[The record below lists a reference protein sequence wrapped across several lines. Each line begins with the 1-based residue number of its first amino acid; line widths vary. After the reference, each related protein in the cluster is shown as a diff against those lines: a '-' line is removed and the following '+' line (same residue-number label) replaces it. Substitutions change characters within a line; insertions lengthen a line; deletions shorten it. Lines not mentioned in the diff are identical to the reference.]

1 MILHI
6 PFDLAV
12 EIRRRVGGVH
22 QTPDDVVRA
31 GVLLV
36 EPRPDG
42 ERRTPK
48 KLTAE
53 EWIAQLRLVVAT
65 LPGSGRFV
73 DDSREAIYEGCGE

>member
-6 PFDLAV
+6 PSDLAV
-12 EIRRRVGGVH
+12 EIRRRVGEAH

-36 EPRPDG
+36 EPRQDR
-42 ERRTPK
+42 ERYTPK
-48 KLTAE
+48 RLTAE
-53 EWIAQLRLVVAT
+53 EWITQLRLVVAT